1 MSSAHFPSVIAM
13 SVLFVRDNQIV
24 AQTISNHVLLVIIY
38 KYILMGN
45 GLDKPSVTQYTQGL
59 C

>member
-1 MSSAHFPSVIAM
+1 M